1 MVDAAA
7 RSVDATCCWIPGNL
21 SPPLSAASGHGS
33 KMLMFPSAPARILDP
48 PRSLPTTSEAPG
60 TAKSHSPGLGYV
72 KDVQLIA
79 RYGKFL
85 AKAT

>member
-1 MVDAAA
+1 
-7 RSVDATCCWIPGNL
+7 
-21 SPPLSAASGHGS
+21 
-33 KMLMFPSAPARILDP
+33 MFPSAPARILDP